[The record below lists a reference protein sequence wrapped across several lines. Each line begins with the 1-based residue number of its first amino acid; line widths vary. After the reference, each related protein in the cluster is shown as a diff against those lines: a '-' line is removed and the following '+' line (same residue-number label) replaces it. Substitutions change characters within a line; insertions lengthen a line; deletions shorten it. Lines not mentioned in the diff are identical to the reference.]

1 MPLFLAEKVED
12 LGKASGLVQVYDLL
26 GGISPLFSK
35 KSSQSLKK
43 CLILA
48 ALSNNSLTLRV
59 IEWLTPL
66 GQ

>member
-1 MPLFLAEKVED
+1 LAKPA
-12 LGKASGLVQVYDLL
+12 ASKQVYDLL

>member
-35 KSSQSLKK
+35 NPLNLLKK

-48 ALSNNSLTLRV
+48 ALSNNSLILRV

>member
-35 KSSQSLKK
+35 
-43 CLILA
+43 
-48 ALSNNSLTLRV
+48 N
-59 IEWLTPL
+59 PL
-66 GQ
+66 NL